1 MTNYTYLTRSGA
13 QTTTNAPLELASE
26 VNEPKAADSGYLAT
40 SERPP
45 LSSSVLLSF
54 RCHALIV
61 QL

>member
-1 MTNYTYLTRSGA
+1 MNNLARPGA
-13 QTTTNAPLELASE
+13 QTTPDAPVELKSE
-26 VNEPKAADSGYLAT
+26 LNEPKAADSGFLAA
-40 SERPP
+40 SERSP